1 MLNLK
6 LLITNFINLPVITVQ
21 RRYHLLI
28 QILYRLFYGQLIHTR
43 RPLQLPR
50 NQIIHPKQIRYHLPQ
65 LRRILVD
72 LLEVPIVGFDDT
84 GDSLLG
90 FGGELVHLLLE
101 VEAEGGEV
109 ALEGLVGFVAFLL
122 EFGDRVLGDAVLVV
136 ELVQGVAE
144 VVES

>member
-1 MLNLK
+1 
-6 LLITNFINLPVITVQ
+6 
-21 RRYHLLI
+21 
-28 QILYRLFYGQLIHTR
+28 
-43 RPLQLPR
+43 
-50 NQIIHPKQIRYHLPQ
+50 
-65 LRRILVD
+65 
-72 LLEVPIVGFDDT
+72 LEVPIVGFDDT